1 MDAPNPFTERG
12 IIRDPKRFF
21 GRKHE
26 LRQIFERLAA
36 MQSVSIVGERRTGKS
51 SLLAVIAATGP
62 DRLGQEHEFHYID
75 LERVESTEDFIA
87 RALDALHT
95 EGETIRDLER
105 AIQGRK
111 VVLCLDEFEQSGEF
125 SKEFF
130 GALRSLASTGDL
142 ALVVASQEKLAD
154 LARDGV
160 TTSPFFNIFTSLR
173 LGEMSRA
180 ESGELLNGLGQLGGR
195 TFSADEVHAAYEETH
210 GNPWKLQIFGYYLY
224 ETGKLAEAIRRYREE
239 MALNGVEGAT
249 LKRLFAPRRTSPKP
263 AEARLPAALLIA
275 AAVIGLVSIVVNFG
289 PGMILMLVL
298 TLISFLLEALRTLSR
313 RGAS

>member
-36 MQSVSIVGERRTGKS
+36 MQSVSIVGERRIGKS

-130 GALRSLASTGDL
+130 GALRSLASTGHL
-142 ALVVASQEKLAD
+142 ALVAAVDVGQ
-154 LARDGV
+154 
-160 TTSPFFNIFTSLR
+160 PHF
-173 LGEMSRA
+173 RA
-180 ESGELLNGLGQLGGR
+180 GAHLSGEGQPHPIRRPAGPEDAFRALGHYLSSRGARHGLNGADW
-195 TFSADEVHAAYEETH
+195 TYSACDALT
-210 GNPWKLQIFGYYLY
+210 
-224 ETGKLAEAIRRYREE
+224 AIRRLHDLPSADRMRAVEE
-239 MALNGVEGAT
+239 LAV
-249 LKRLFAPRRTSPKP
+249 RLGLAHLTRFYRRT
-263 AEARLPAALLIA
+263 ADWRA
-275 AAVIGLVSIVVNFG
+275 
-289 PGMILMLVL
+289 
-298 TLISFLLEALRTLSR
+298 
-313 RGAS
+313 